1 VEEAKRDSESRILE
15 ALAASH
21 PNGLTFTHLK
31 ESTGLHQD
39 TLTNRLEE
47 LVRLGLVERE
57 EARRVYLI
65 SRTGLLEREKRELL
79 QYIDRTNSYVVSLA
93 RDADASPKLPVEHI
107 VYPSITAYAFPDV
120 PNPFLTDLAVALHLQ
135 FFSLL
140 VNSLIEQKALK
151 LDQEQEEQLDP
162 KRFVREL
169 KQALRSTSFD
179 RRHFVFAFRI
189 DLGILLERLSEAE
202 AGDSGY
208 LRYVPGLHEKLK
220 GQC

>member
-1 VEEAKRDSESRILE
+1 VEEAKRDSESRIFK
-15 ALAASH
+15 ALASH
-21 PNGLTFTHLK
+21 PNGLTFTQLK
-31 ESTGLHQD
+31 QSAGLHQD

-47 LVRLGLVERE
+47 LVRLGLVKRE
-57 EARRVYLI
+57 EVRRVYLI
-65 SRTGLLEREKRELL
+65 SRTGFLEREKRELL
-79 QYIDRTNSYVVSLA
+79 RYIDRTNSYVVSLA
-93 RDADASPKLPVEHI
+93 RGADASPKLPVEHI
-107 VYPSITAYAFPDV
+107 VYPSVTAYAFPAV

-208 LRYVPGLHEKLK
+208 LRRVPGLHEKLK